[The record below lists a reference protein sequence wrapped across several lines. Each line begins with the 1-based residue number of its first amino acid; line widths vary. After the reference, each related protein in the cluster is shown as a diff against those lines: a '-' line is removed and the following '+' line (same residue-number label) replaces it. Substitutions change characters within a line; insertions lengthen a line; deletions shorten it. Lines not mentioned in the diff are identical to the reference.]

1 MRRDVDEVSPANQR
15 QRRDEHGVRRSVG
28 DSKHDGRARHLV
40 KVVDRTRDEH
50 VTVIQQQR
58 ERHAV
63 RHARR
68 RLEESSRDTY
78 DVTSARRRTGHDDE
92 DAREHGEGAEAVARE
107 QVHDE
112 GVLAGAEQPALD
124 EHEHHEAVCDED
136 EDTLDEHR
144 HPHDRIGHCGVYEST
159 IPSDYCPLS
168 ELSVYVRTVIVRS
181 GHSLPNVHAQQT
193 IVLFV

>member
-40 KVVDRTRDEH
+40 EVVDRTRDEH
-50 VTVIQQQR
+50 VPVVQQQR

-63 RHARR
+63 GDARR
-68 RLEESSRDTY
+68 RLEEARRDAY

-112 GVLAGAEQPALD
+112 GVLAAAEQAALY
-124 EHEHHEAVCDED
+124 EHEHHEAVGDED

-144 HPHDRIGHCGVYEST
+144 HPHDRIGHGGVYESA

-168 ELSVYVRTVIVRS
+168 EIFAYAARVVRVQSARPLPHQPIVS
-181 GHSLPNVHAQQT
+181 FL
-193 IVLFV
+193 